1 MKARPMAMKCLRC
14 GKVFTF
20 GNTNGM
26 PNGVSM
32 TPRDGGRT
40 ITICQACLIEVG
52 MMDETDRNALIE
64 ELKKQ

>member
-1 MKARPMAMKCLRC
+1 MIARPMAMKCLRC

-32 TPRDGGRT
+32 TSRDGRRT
-40 ITICQACLIEVG
+40 ITLCQACVLE
-52 MMDETDRNALIE
+52 MMDEADRKALLE
-64 ELKKQ
+64 ELKNR